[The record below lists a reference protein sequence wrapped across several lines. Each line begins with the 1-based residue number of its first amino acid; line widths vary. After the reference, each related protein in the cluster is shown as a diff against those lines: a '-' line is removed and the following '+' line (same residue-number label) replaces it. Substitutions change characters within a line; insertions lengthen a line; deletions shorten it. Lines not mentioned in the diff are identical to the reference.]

1 MSDVLFYIAG
11 AATMLIIFILWCM
24 ISADRVEEENRI
36 SEYGILCSRIQK
48 QINETRVKISSVKTQ
63 MRIADKAL
71 DQAVLQWKYEYLI
84 KQEQWL
90 VDLMCGNKEDSNVQQ
105 MSKVRKEI
113 DRSGE

>member
-1 MSDVLFYIAG
+1 MSDVLFYVAG

-24 ISADRVEEENRI
+24 ISADRVEKENRI

-48 QINETRVKISSVKTQ
+48 QLNETRVKISSVKTQ

-71 DQAVLQWKYEYLI
+71 DQAVLQWKYEFLI

-90 VDLMCGNKEDSNVQQ
+90 VDLMCGNKDDSNV
-105 MSKVRKEI
+105 
-113 DRSGE
+113 